1 MEDILQG
8 LNEEQKQAVTYFS
21 SPLLVL
27 AGAGSGKTRV
37 ITHKIMFL
45 VNNLGIPSNRILAIT
60 FTNKAAQEMKER
72 VQQALGIEEEPQ
84 WISTFHSLSAKI
96 LRIEA
101 EHLGYNRDFIIYD
114 EEDSKKVIKDVIKE
128 LELSEDIYKLERVK
142 NIISQIKQYLDDS
155 ILDFYAMTMPHLPKI
170 LEKYEEHLV
179 LSNAMDF
186 DDLLLN
192 VVKLFRENPDVLEK
206 WQNKFDYI
214 LVDEYQDTNKI
225 QHEILKLLV
234 GDRDCITVVGDPQQ
248 CIYTWR
254 GANPEN
260 ILDFENDF
268 PNTKIIKL
276 ERNYRSTET
285 ILDTANKIISGAK
298 GRWKEKVLKLWTDK
312 GKGEK
317 PVLVALDTEKQ
328 EANFIAKQIKKLLE
342 EGYRYSDFAILI
354 RMSYLS
360 RNLEEYLMKYSIPY
374 QIVGGLKF
382 FERAEVKDILA
393 YLRFAFQPKDTQ
405 AFKRIINLPSR
416 GIGEKTIQKIASFK
430 ETDWLQAVKDAY
442 ESMSPKIKIRLQEF
456 IEIIE
461 TVRRYGNEKPSEM
474 AKYVFDAIK
483 YEEYLAS
490 KYPKDWEDRLANI
503 NELFNALKEIERSGK
518 TFLEFLEETSLAQA
532 QDTIEESNSVK
543 VMTVHASKGL
553 EFPVVF
559 IAGVEDGIF
568 PSGRSFEDMEQM
580 EEERRLFYV
589 AVTRAKEKLFLTMAK
604 LRSSYSG
611 HYNETKPSRFLK
623 DIKENLKLLTTK
635 KKQTVSSKTSKTAST
650 ILKTPLSSQTSN
662 SFFTGQLVKHD
673 VFGKGVIKQITG
685 NKAKV
690 IFENV
695 GEKTIL
701 LDFLKKA

>member
-45 VNNLGIPSNRILAIT
+45 VNNLGIPLNRILAIT

-114 EEDSKKVIKDVIKE
+114 EEDSKKAIKDVIKE
-128 LELSEDIYKLERVK
+128 LELSEDIYKPERVK

-635 KKQTVSSKTSKTAST
+635 KKQTVSSKTSKTTST
-650 ILKTPLSSQTSN
+650 IPKTPLSSQTSN